1 MSDPLDIYGEQQFG
15 GRVGFG
21 RRPVVLVVDFFYGCT
36 DPAYLGGGSVGE
48 AVDQTARLLPAARRA
63 SVPVVYTVTQYRPD
77 GLDAGFFGV
86 KVPLL
91 RLLQEGSKAVEIDS
105 RVAPEPGDHVVVK
118 KMASAFYG
126 TPLAGLLAALER
138 DTVIV
143 TGCTTSGC
151 VRASVVDACSGG
163 YRVVVPRE
171 CVGDRAPGP
180 HGASLFDIDA
190 KYGDVV
196 DITDVLRY
204 LDRLHA

>member
-1 MSDPLDIYGEQQFG
+1 MTDPLDIYREQQFG

-21 RRPVVLVVDFFYGCT
+21 RRPVILVVDFFYGCT
-36 DPAYLGGGSVGE
+36 DPRYLGGGSVGD
-48 AVDQTARLLPAARRA
+48 AVEQTAALLPTGRAAG
-63 SVPVVYTVTQYRPD
+63 VPVVYTVTQYRPD

-91 RLLQEGSKAVEIDS
+91 KLLQEGSKAVEIDS
-105 RVAPEPGDHVVVK
+105 RVAPGPGDHVIVK

-126 TPLAGLLAALER
+126 TPLTGLLAALER

-163 YRVVVPRE
+163 YRVIVPRQ
-171 CVGDRAPGP
+171 CVGDRAPEP
-180 HGASLFDIDA
+180 HAASLFDMDA
-190 KYGDVV
+190 KYADVV
-196 DITDVLRY
+196 EAVDVLRY
-204 LDRLHA
+204 LGSLRA

>member
-1 MSDPLDIYGEQQFG
+1 MADPLDIYREQQFG

-21 RRPVVLVVDFFYGCT
+21 SRPAVLVVDFFYGCT
-36 DPAYLGGGSVGE
+36 DPAYLGGGSVAD
-48 AVDQTARLLPAARRA
+48 AVDQTAALLPAARA
-63 SVPVVYTVTQYRPD
+63 AGAPVIYTVTQYRPD

-91 RLLQEGSKAVEIDS
+91 KLLQEGSKAVEIDS
-105 RVAPEPGDHVVVK
+105 RVAPEPNDHVIVK

-126 TPLAGLLAALER
+126 TSLQSLLASLDR

-163 YRVVVPRE
+163 YRVIVPRE

-180 HGASLFDIDA
+180 HDASLFDMDA
-190 KYGDVV
+190 KYADVV
-196 DITDVLRY
+196 GLADVRRY
-204 LDRLHA
+204 LEGLHA

>member
-1 MSDPLDIYGEQQFG
+1 MSDPLDIYREQQFG

-21 RRPVVLVVDFFYGCT
+21 GRPAVLVVDFFYGCT
-36 DPAYLGGGSVGE
+36 DPAYLGGGSVGD
-48 AVDQTARLLPAARRA
+48 AVDQTATLLPVARAAGA
-63 SVPVVYTVTQYRPD
+63 PVIYTVTQYRPD

-91 RLLQEGSKAVEIDS
+91 KLLQEGSKAVEIDS
-105 RVAPEPGDHVVVK
+105 RVAPGPNDHVIVK
-118 KMASAFYG
+118 KMTSAFFG
-126 TPLAGLLAALER
+126 TPLQGLLASLGR

-163 YRVVVPRE
+163 YRVIVPRE
-171 CVGDRAPGP
+171 CVGDRAAGP
-180 HGASLFDIDA
+180 HEASLFDMDA

-196 DITDVLRY
+196 GVADVRRY
-204 LDRLHA
+204 LEGLHA